1 MVKELR
7 AANGLGL
14 EEAKLLLTGLPSTVV
29 ESVPR
34 EGGAA
39 RAPAGESGRRGR
51 AGLVRR
57 ARRGAAGGG
66 PGAHNC
72 RVDLLA
78 AIRERDRQALGAL
91 VADDVVFNSPV
102 RSYRGRDQVVDLLA
116 LIGGVLDDLT
126 ATREVETVT
135 FVKGHV
141 DGEELDG
148 VLVAIRGADDRISEI
163 TLLLRPL
170 ATLRAAVRKMAR
182 ALAEGGQPGE

>member
-1 MVKELR
+1 
-7 AANGLGL
+7 
-14 EEAKLLLTGLPSTVV
+14 
-29 ESVPR
+29 
-34 EGGAA
+34 
-39 RAPAGESGRRGR
+39 
-51 AGLVRR
+51 
-57 ARRGAAGGG
+57 
-66 PGAHNC
+66 
-72 RVDLLA
+72 VDLLA